1 MLEENMNW
9 LKNTP
14 FLKKNGVFYCRLEGR
29 RGFYAD
35 PYKTHSKKIVI
46 SVIIILI
53 STLVTSCMVHR
64 KVQLGYTPVAHS
76 SLGSIKPV
84 NISLE
89 VIDQRPP
96 AEEDMIGKG
105 GRVIYVIENGTIA
118 SIETALKKDL
128 ERSGHH
134 IVNPKDQDPH
144 VVLKLNLIRFWAGDK
159 EIGWGTAIEKYAEL
173 QAEVEVFKTGV
184 KGAKFPVDVRRKLVF
199 PLIGPGGI
207 GMVASPA
214 FAEFIEKVVTHPE
227 FVSVMDS
234 NK

>member
-1 MLEENMNW
+1 MDW
-9 LKNTP
+9 LLRP
-14 FLKKNGVFYCRLEGR
+14 RFFQMSEVFYCRLSGR

-35 PYKTHSKKIVI
+35 PYKTHSKKIVT

-53 STLVTSCMVHR
+53 STLVTSCMVR
-64 KVQLGYTPVAHS
+64 REVQLGYTPVAHR

-89 VIDQRPP
+89 VVDQRPP

-105 GRVIYVIENGTIA
+105 GRVIFVIENGTIA
-118 SIETALKKDL
+118 SIETALKKDF
-128 ERSGHH
+128 EKSGHH
-134 IVNPKDQDPH
+134 IVNSKDQDPH
-144 VVLKLNLIRFWAGDK
+144 VVLKLNLIRFWAGNK

-173 QAEVEVFKTGV
+173 QAEVEVSKTGV
-184 KGAKFPVDVRRKLVF
+184 KGAKFHVDVRRILVF
-199 PLIGPGGI
+199 PLIVPGGI